1 VVKIVVSMMLW
12 SRAPPAWDGLSTGS
26 SLAGLFLGGIL
37 WVFCRAR
44 KHGGHQCWNLLAKG
58 YESRT

>member
-37 WVFCRAR
+37 
-44 KHGGHQCWNLLAKG
+44 
-58 YESRT
+58 